1 MNFTTVITFIV
12 LATVATTGIEART
25 VRGSTTHI
33 NRLSNPTSAQGE
45 RQLMMSNS
53 MKSKS
58 PPKKS
63 PPKKSHHHHPKPKPD
78 VDDSKYTLYFAN
90 SCDSD
95 VSVTVENRSEIITQ
109 NSCHVFNKGKQY
121 KDSITYK
128 ESGGAE
134 SGGEAFCQNIGRSNN
149 NKCGLMGMQE
159 NACVITIDL
168 CDPKPT
174 SNQQCGRDCSSNYEC
189 SNDGGVWDKGQPWCG
204 LCNTSKGRCEPN
216 YENCTNDSDCNGD
229 TNLAVCGPQKYC
241 VGK

>member
-1 MNFTTVITFIV
+1 MNFTTAITIIV
-12 LATVATTGIEART
+12 LAIVATTGIEART

-121 KDSITYK
+121 KDSIKYK

-168 CDPKPT
+168 CEPKLT

-189 SNDGGVWDKGQPWCG
+189 SNDGGV
-204 LCNTSKGRCEPN
+204 
-216 YENCTNDSDCNGD
+216 
-229 TNLAVCGPQKYC
+229 
-241 VGK
+241 

>member
-121 KDSITYK
+121 KDSIKYK

-134 SGGEAFCQNIGRSNN
+134 SEGEAFCQNIGSSNN

-168 CDPKPT
+168 CEPKLT

-189 SNDGGVWDKGQPWCG
+189 SNDGGV
-204 LCNTSKGRCEPN
+204 
-216 YENCTNDSDCNGD
+216 
-229 TNLAVCGPQKYC
+229 
-241 VGK
+241 